1 MTRAAGFTRLLRRSA
16 APRAHRTPSTL
27 YRALF
32 IGCVL
37 VIWWLASTVFFPTL
51 IPTVGSTLD
60 TVWHLLTGAYFYQQL
75 WVTTQ
80 RVLLGFA
87 LAFVAGLV
95 IGTAMGR
102 FKAVEAFFE
111 MFIVIGTS
119 QPGLFVSMILLV
131 ALGLKSSSAII
142 TLAYLA
148 TPIITVSIWQGAKRM
163 DTNLEEVAAVF
174 GYSRVTRIRHVIMPQ
189 LAGPALAA
197 VRTGLGIT
205 WKYVVMIEMLGL
217 TDGVGY
223 EVTRSFQLFDLRS
236 VIAWTLCFLAFV
248 LLVEYLVIRTI
259 ERRIYAWRDQAA
271 GTLTG
276 TEPGPDDVSLV
287 AHA

>member
-1 MTRAAGFTRLLRRSA
+1 MVD
-16 APRAHRTPSTL
+16 RTPRGL

-32 IGCVL
+32 VL
-37 VIWWLASTVFFPTL
+37 AMLALWWLASTVLFPTV
-51 IPTVGSTLD
+51 IPTVGGTLG
-60 TVWHLLTGAYFYQQL
+60 TVWDLLTGSLFYQQL
-75 WVTTQ
+75 WATTQ

-87 LAFVAGLV
+87 IAFVAGLV

-102 FKAVEAFFE
+102 SKAVEAFFE
-111 MFIVIGTS
+111 IFIVIGTS
-119 QPGLFVSMILLV
+119 QPGLFVSMIFLV
-131 ALGLKSSSAII
+131 ALGLSSGSAVV

-163 DTNLEEVAAVF
+163 ETNLEEMATVF
-174 GYSRVTRIRHVIMPQ
+174 GYSRWARIRHVIMPQ

-223 EVTRSFQLFDLRS
+223 EVAKNFQLFQLQT
-236 VIAWTLCFLAFV
+236 VIAWTICFLAFV
-248 LLVEYLVIRTI
+248 LVVEYLVIRTI
-259 ERRIYAWRDQAA
+259 ERRIYAWRDRGAGKLHAA
-271 GTLTG
+271 DTTA
-276 TEPGPDDVSLV
+276 EEASLDN
-287 AHA
+287 A

>member
-1 MTRAAGFTRLLRRSA
+1 MKRTPKALYRLLFVAS
-16 APRAHRTPSTL
+16 
-27 YRALF
+27 
-32 IGCVL
+32 VL
-37 VIWWLASTVFFPTL
+37 LVWWLASTVLFPTV
-51 IPTVGSTLD
+51 IPTVGGTLR
-60 TVWHLLTGAYFYQQL
+60 TVWELLTGTQFYQQL

-87 LAFVAGLV
+87 IAFVAGLA

-102 FKAVEAFFE
+102 SKAVEAFFE

-119 QPGLFVSMILLV
+119 QPGLFVSMIFLV
-131 ALGLKSSSAII
+131 ALGLSSVSAVI

-163 DTNLEEVAAVF
+163 DVNLEEVATVF
-174 GYSRVTRIRHVIMPQ
+174 GYSRVTRIRHVVMPQ
-189 LAGPALAA
+189 LAAPALSA

-223 EVTRSFQLFDLRS
+223 EVARSFQLFQLQS
-236 VIAWTLCFLAFV
+236 VIAWTICFLTFV

-259 ERRIYAWRDQAA
+259 ERRIYAWRDRAA
-271 GTLTG
+271 GALQAPDTLA
-276 TEPGPDDVSLV
+276 EDASLV
-287 AHA
+287 ANA

>member
-1 MTRAAGFTRLLRRSA
+1 MATVDSTPPAERANAD
-16 APRAHRTPSTL
+16 HVKRTPKAL

-32 IGCVL
+32 LGAVL
-37 VIWWLASTVFFPTL
+37 ALWWLASAVLFSTV
-51 IPTVGSTLD
+51 IPTIGSTLD
-60 TVWHLLTGAYFYQQL
+60 TVWHLLTGAQFYQQL
-75 WVTTQ
+75 WVTAQ

-87 LAFVAGLV
+87 IAFVAGLV

-102 FKAVEAFFE
+102 SRAVEAFFE

-119 QPGLFVSMILLV
+119 QPGLFVSMIFLV
-131 ALGLKSSSAII
+131 ALGLSSTSAII

-148 TPIITVSIWQGAKRM
+148 TPIVTVSIWQGAKRM
-163 DTNLEEVAAVF
+163 DVHLEEVATVF
-174 GYSRVTRIRHVIMPQ
+174 GYSRMTRIRHVILPQ

-217 TDGVGY
+217 TEGVGY
-223 EVTRSFQLFDLRS
+223 EVARSFQLFDLRS
-236 VIAWTLCFLAFV
+236 VIAWTICFLAFV
-248 LLVEYLVIRTI
+248 LIVEYLVIRTI
-259 ERRIYAWRDQAA
+259 ERRIYGWRDRAA
-271 GTLTG
+271 GKLLD
-276 TEPGPDDVSLV
+276 EEAVADEVSLV

>member
-1 MTRAAGFTRLLRRSA
+1 M
-16 APRAHRTPSTL
+16 PKVL

-32 IGCVL
+32 VGSFL
-37 VIWWLASTVFFPTL
+37 AIWWLASTVLIPKV
-51 IPTVGSTLD
+51 IPTVGGTLG
-60 TVWHLLTGAYFYQQL
+60 TVWDLLTGAQFYQQL

-87 LAFVAGLV
+87 IAFVCGLV

-102 FKAVEAFFE
+102 SKAVEAFFE

-119 QPGLFVSMILLV
+119 QPGLFVSMIFLV
-131 ALGLKSSSAII
+131 ALGLSSTSAIA

-163 DTNLEEVAAVF
+163 DVNLEEVATVF
-174 GYSRVTRIRHVIMPQ
+174 GYSRLTRIRHVIMPQ
-189 LAGPALAA
+189 LAAPALSA

-223 EVTRSFQLFDLRS
+223 EVARSFQLFQLQS
-236 VIAWTLCFLAFV
+236 VIAWTICFLAFV

-259 ERRIYAWRDQAA
+259 ERRIYAWRDRAA
-271 GTLTG
+271 GTLHAADAAA
-276 TEPGPDDVSLV
+276 EDASLV
-287 AHA
+287 GNA

>member
-1 MTRAAGFTRLLRRSA
+1 VR
-16 APRAHRTPSTL
+16 
-27 YRALF
+27 
-32 IGCVL
+32 
-37 VIWWLASTVFFPTL
+37 
-51 IPTVGSTLD
+51 
-60 TVWHLLTGAYFYQQL
+60 HLLTGADFYQQL
-75 WVTTQ
+75 WVTVQ

-87 LAFVAGLV
+87 IAFAAGLV

-102 FKAVEAFFE
+102 SKAVEAFFE

-119 QPGLFVSMILLV
+119 QPGLFVSMIILV
-131 ALGLKSSSAII
+131 ALGLSSSSAVI
-142 TLAYLA
+142 TLGYLA

-163 DTNLEEVAAVF
+163 DGNLEEVATVF
-174 GYSRVTRIRHVIMPQ
+174 GYPRMARIRHVILPQ
-189 LAGPALAA
+189 LAAPALAA

-236 VIAWTLCFLAFV
+236 VIAWTICFLTFV

-259 ERRIYAWRDQAA
+259 ERRIYAWRDRAA
-271 GTLTG
+271 GKLDAATAVA
-276 TEPGPDDVSLV
+276 DDVSMV

>member
-1 MTRAAGFTRLLRRSA
+1 MTR
-16 APRAHRTPSTL
+16 TPKAL
-27 YRALF
+27 YRVLF
-32 IGCVL
+32 VASL
-37 VIWWLASTVFFPTL
+37 LAIWWLASTVLFPTV
-51 IPTVGSTLD
+51 IPTVGGTLG
-60 TVWHLLTGAYFYQQL
+60 TVWELLTGAQFYQQL

-87 LAFVAGLV
+87 IAFVAGLV

-102 FKAVEAFFE
+102 SKAVEAFFE

-119 QPGLFVSMILLV
+119 QPGLFVSMIFLV
-131 ALGLKSSSAII
+131 ALGLSSTSAIV

-163 DTNLEEVAAVF
+163 DVNLEEVATVF
-174 GYSRVTRIRHVIMPQ
+174 GYSRLTRIRHVIMPQ
-189 LAGPALAA
+189 LAAPALSA

-223 EVTRSFQLFDLRS
+223 EVARSFQLFQLQS
-236 VIAWTLCFLAFV
+236 VLAWTISFLAFV

-259 ERRIYAWRDQAA
+259 ERRIYGWRDRAA
-271 GTLTG
+271 GTLQAAHT
-276 TEPGPDDVSLV
+276 TAEDATLV
-287 AHA
+287 ANA

>member
-1 MTRAAGFTRLLRRSA
+1 MANATDAIQPREGTAGKVDHTPKAVYRGLFVAA
-16 APRAHRTPSTL
+16 
-27 YRALF
+27 
-32 IGCVL
+32 VL
-37 VIWWLASTVFFPTL
+37 AVWWLASTVLFPTV
-51 IPTVGSTLD
+51 IPTVGSTLE
-60 TVWHLLTGAYFYQQL
+60 TVAKLLTGAYFYQQL

-102 FKAVEAFFE
+102 SKAVEAFFE

-119 QPGLFVSMILLV
+119 QPGLFVSMIILV
-131 ALGLKSSSAII
+131 ALGLSSSSAIV

-163 DTNLEEVAAVF
+163 DAQLEEVATVF
-174 GYSRVTRIRHVIMPQ
+174 GYSRMTRLRHVILPQ

-217 TDGVGY
+217 TEGVGY
-223 EVTRSFQLFDLRS
+223 
-236 VIAWTLCFLAFV
+236 
-248 LLVEYLVIRTI
+248 
-259 ERRIYAWRDQAA
+259 
-271 GTLTG
+271 
-276 TEPGPDDVSLV
+276 
-287 AHA
+287 